1 MFQPVGVLVE
11 LFRLGRT
18 VGIVEGVQEQG
29 VQGDRVLKGQQR
41 LKKIENEVSKFW
53 VTDKRWL
60 SSC

>member
-18 VGIVEGVQEQG
+18 VGVVEGVQEQG

-41 LKKIENEVSKFW
+41 LKK
-53 VTDKRWL
+53 
-60 SSC
+60 